1 VLLGVKSPVTAAP
14 FAQTVGSPF
23 GGVEIDTRRRREV
36 APESN
41 QLLADDYGTII
52 WHDDWRF
59 SMNESTQNQG
69 NVIFVGTPFL
79 AANAYLNAP
88 GNFAML
94 TDLVTRDGGQVWVD
108 EYLHGYRDVE
118 EVAAELGSENWLAYL
133 VRTPWLVFTV
143 QAIAIILLLLL
154 GLNRRLGNR
163 LTVQAPVLDNSQAY
177 IKALAGVL
185 HKANSHDFVVKTIT
199 QSERLRLQKAL
210 GLGDKPVSDDQL
222 VTAWVQ
228 QTGGSAADL
237 TALLQPPTPR
247 HDDQLKAW
255 LKQLQFFHQFNQTR
269 TRP

>member
-1 VLLGVKSPVTAAP
+1 MAIEMLRRSPLNW
-14 FAQTVGSPF
+14 
-23 GGVEIDTRRRREV
+23 V
-36 APESN
+36 AKTGWPTWSG
-41 QLLADDYGTII
+41 L
-52 WHDDWRF
+52 
-59 SMNESTQNQG
+59 
-69 NVIFVGTPFL
+69 
-79 AANAYLNAP
+79 P
-88 GNFAML
+88 GWF
-94 TDLVTRDGGQVWVD
+94 
-108 EYLHGYRDVE
+108 
-118 EVAAELGSENWLAYL
+118 
-133 VRTPWLVFTV
+133 FTV

-247 HDDQLKAW
+247 HDDSAQSLAEAITILPSVQPNEDPAMSDLNPAINRIGQTLNGIVVGQDTLVQQLLVALLAGGHVILEGGARYRQNPVGPSPVPVDSGRFYAHSADPRYSSFRHFW
-255 LKQLQFFHQFNQTR
+255 YQRL
-269 TRP
+269 

>member
-1 VLLGVKSPVTAAP
+1 MAIEMLRRSP
-14 FAQTVGSPF
+14 
-23 GGVEIDTRRRREV
+23 
-36 APESN
+36 
-41 QLLADDYGTII
+41 
-52 WHDDWRF
+52 
-59 SMNESTQNQG
+59 
-69 NVIFVGTPFL
+69 
-79 AANAYLNAP
+79 LN
-88 GNFAML
+88 
-94 TDLVTRDGGQVWVD
+94 W
-108 EYLHGYRDVE
+108 
-118 EVAAELGSENWLAYL
+118 GSENWLAYL

-237 TALLQPPTPR
+237 TALLQPPTP
-247 HDDQLKAW
+247 
-255 LKQLQFFHQFNQTR
+255 
-269 TRP
+269 PP